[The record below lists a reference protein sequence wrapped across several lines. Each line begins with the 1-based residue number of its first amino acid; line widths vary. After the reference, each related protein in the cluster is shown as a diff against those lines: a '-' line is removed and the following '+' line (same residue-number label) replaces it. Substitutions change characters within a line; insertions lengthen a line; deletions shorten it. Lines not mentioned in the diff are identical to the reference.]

1 MADSLGVSAPRLGL
15 AGGQAEESLQRSP
28 QGSLL
33 LRTPDLDLGIPYGG
47 HQGLTFASVL
57 EHVPGDEK
65 MIFRIT
71 MARNPHFA
79 VRSRMTLSS
88 IRI

>member
-1 MADSLGVSAPRLGL
+1 MADSLGVSAPRPGL

-28 QGSLL
+28 QGPLL
-33 LRTPDLDLGIPYGG
+33 LRTPDLDL
-47 HQGLTFASVL
+47 
-57 EHVPGDEK
+57 VPGDEK

-79 VRSRMTLSS
+79 VRDP
-88 IRI
+88 